1 MTKKLFYSFILF
13 LQIQIT
19 QAQYTNIRVSHPS
32 STTPEEVTIAINPT
46 NPLNLAAGAN
56 INYSYYSTDGGY
68 TWVEQR
74 LISSDFGVWGDP
86 CVGFDADGN
95 LYYGH
100 LSNPPPPGYWIDRI
114 IVQKSIDGGKTWNTG
129 VGVGYN
135 PPIKNQDKEWLIA
148 DLTNSIYRNNLYMAW
163 TEFDDYGSSNSLDS
177 TRILFSK
184 STDSGL
190 SWYSPVRVSDAG
202 GNCIDSDSTVEGAVP
217 AVGPNGEIYTS
228 WSGPLGIMFDKSTD
242 GGISFGTDIFVTD
255 QPGGWDLDI
264 PGIYRANGM
273 PVTACDVSNSQYRG
287 NIYIQWSDQRNGLDN
302 TDIFI
307 IKSTDGGQTWGPV
320 KKVNND
326 VTTRHQFFSWMT
338 VDQTTGHIYVVF
350 YDRRKTTG
358 NATDVYVAK
367 STDGGE
373 SFLNFKVSESS
384 FTPVSN
390 IFFGDYT
397 NIAALNGKV
406 YPIWMRMDGTNLSI
420 WATIFQEHQTIDV
433 VVDSGWNMV
442 SVPLRVNDYHF
453 YSLFPWAISD
463 PFTYLGGGYTLGIVT
478 AEFCRGYW
486 LKFSSPANI
495 PITGETVLIDTFD
508 VVEGWSMIGS
518 ISYPASVSTIISDP
532 PGIITSDFFK
542 YNGVNY
548 SVVDTIEPGHG
559 YWVKVNQRCK
569 LILSSCS
576 EVQMGNLIKIVS
588 DKDSPPSPPE
598 FAIRNPP
605 AKRDEIPGQFGL
617 KQNYPNPFN
626 PVTVIRYSLPL
637 DCWVTLKVFNILGQ
651 EVATLV
657 EGIQE
662 PGFKSIE
669 FDAEKLQSGVYYYQ
683 IQAGYPST
691 SPPQRASSGQSF
703 KESKKM
709 VIIR

>member
-1 MTKKLFYSFILF
+1 MTKKLFYSFILL
-13 LQIQIT
+13 LQIQIV
-19 QAQYTNIRVSHPS
+19 QAQYTNIRISRPS

-56 INYSYYSTDGGY
+56 INYSYYSTDGGS

-114 IVQKSIDGGKTWNTG
+114 VVQKSIDGGITWNAG

-148 DLTNSIYRNNLYMAW
+148 DLTNSTYRNNIYMAW

-177 TRILFSK
+177 SRILFSR
-184 STDSGL
+184 STDGGL

-217 AVGPNGEIYTS
+217 AIGPNGEVYVS

-242 GGISFGTDIFVTD
+242 GGVSFGTDIFVTN

-287 NIYIQWSDQRNGLDN
+287 NVYIQWSDQRYGLDN
-302 TDIFI
+302 TDIFF
-307 IKSTDGGQTWGPV
+307 IKSTDGGQTWGNV
-320 KKVNND
+320 KQVNND
-326 VTTRHQFFSWMT
+326 ATTRHQFFSWMA
-338 VDQTTGHIYVVF
+338 VDQSTGHIFVVF
-350 YDRRKTTG
+350 YDRRNTTG
-358 NATDVYVAK
+358 NATDVFVAK

-373 SFLNFKVSESS
+373 TFLNFKVSESS

-406 YPIWMRMDGTNLSI
+406 YPIWMRMDGTNLSVWTALI
-420 WATIFQEHQTIDV
+420 EEQKMMDIL
-433 VVDSGWNMV
+433 VDSGWNMV
-442 SVPLRVNDYHF
+442 SVPLQTTDLSTN
-453 YSLFPWAISD
+453 SLFPSSISSA
-463 PFTYLGGGYTLGIVT
+463 FAYTNNYEAVESLGIGK
-478 AEFCRGYW
+478 GYW
-486 LKFSSPANI
+486 LKFSSPEIN
-495 PITGETVLIDTFD
+495 PIFGTTILIDSFE
-508 VVEGWSMIGS
+508 VQAGWNMIGS
-518 ISYPASVSTIISDP
+518 ISYKVPVATIKSDP
-532 PGIITSDFFK
+532 PRITTSNFFTF
-542 YNGVNY
+542 NGVDY
-548 SVVDTIEPGHG
+548 SIVDTIEPGNA
-559 YWVKVNQRCK
+559 YWVKVSQPGK
-569 LILSSCS
+569 VILSSGS
-576 EVQMGNLIKIVS
+576 EVQNDNLIKIVS

-605 AKRDEIPGQFGL
+605 VRRDDIPGQFAL

-626 PVTVIRYSLPL
+626 PVTVIRYSLPVN
-637 DCWVTLKVFNILGQ
+637 CWVTLKVFNILGQ
-651 EVATLV
+651 EVATLTD
-657 EGIQE
+657 GIQE
-662 PGFKSIE
+662 AGFKSVE
-669 FDAEKLQSGVYYYQ
+669 LKGDNLQSGVYYYEL
-683 IQAGYPST
+683 IAGN
-691 SPPQRASSGQSF
+691 F
-703 KESKKM
+703 KETKKM
-709 VIIR
+709 IIIK